1 MESGASEGEKGMNTH
16 PLRTT
21 NLLVAGLVLSA
32 LAILLGAG
40 LLLIGIGFLVG
51 SPMDDWVMYTF
62 LWGVGLGLALLVPG
76 IVGVKA
82 CIRRIRG
89 KVEAADLRRRLG
101 ASLTAV
107 GLLVALIGQ
116 LGFLPLGF
124 EMGVLALVIGLSLV
138 WSAGPTRVPAEA
150 QAAEEAEP
158 VDADAVHE

>member
-21 NLLVAGLVLSA
+21 NLLLAGFVLSV

-40 LLLIGIGFLVG
+40 LLLTGIGFLVG
-51 SPMDDWVMYTF
+51 YGMDNWVMYGF
-62 LWGVGLGLALLVPG
+62 LWGVGLGLVVLVPG
-76 IVGVKA
+76 ILGLRA

-89 KVEAADLRRRLG
+89 KVEAAALRRRLG
-101 ASLTAV
+101 ASLIAV
-107 GLLVALIGQ
+107 GLLVALSGPI
-116 LGFLPLGF
+116 FLWPLVP
-124 EMGVLALVIGLSLV
+124 MGVLALVIGLLLV